1 MSSPSSPLPYPH
13 PASHVLIY
21 DVRYLGRG
29 GVTHNVF
36 SGGPRFVDFLP
47 DGNLLVGSGQ
57 VFGSFEIIK
66 PFEQHASHAETQFFQ
81 PELTT
86 GESMTT
92 VDLFDEELYIGTSHG
107 RVLQYGMTNREETTK
122 HSTTAVNTE
131 QLDMPPFVPS
141 PSKLSID
148 ATVLCSDANEQVIQG
163 YDLFNRYA
171 MASKPLISS
180 DKSLLHPRYSRAKA
194 SATTLGPLSRPLV
207 PPSKRWLSKKLL
219 TELNNLPGRT
229 TQSRGER
236 VFPTETIGLDGLL
249 TSDEESKGGKKM
261 TLQNPN
267 KLIYSKE
274 GFTAA
279 YDASANPRKK
289 LNDAVD
295 DEETIPK
302 RYRLFVRPPFY
313 KVTNFDYTQYNDSG
327 LFNGWDFAASFA
339 NSFACS
345 VITMLFH
352 VEEVRNIALQLQLCS
367 KELSIE
373 PGVSVSAE
381 LGLLFNLIESL
392 VSNGMV
398 QPSSEKSQVKA
409 FVPAN
414 FISTFALLPEATNLA
429 LIDGVAGAAEIARRP
444 EAFYR
449 FLVQYIEKELDKL
462 LSISRM
468 KHLLS
473 FQPEA
478 TTTQGHI
485 IDQMQGINFL
495 SIIEYTNG
503 KPKISTSRDL
513 TCNLSYNTRTKVTRF
528 GEILRFSLNK
538 DQRLRAWCD
547 ETRSYE
553 TVIQRK
559 LATSLPSL
567 LSISCCCAGKKVD
580 TDGLQLWQQ
589 EESRNFLP
597 EFIEIQIET
606 DKSITVKELAMNN
619 EGVEEWVSFEQKL
632 PLPPSF
638 FEEWEKEL
646 PQDLPIKKSYR
657 LDSVVSFIRSNS
669 DVESSDTAQSE
680 GHHIVHVRTPIDFKM
695 KALMDQLRQVEKCL
709 AEKEQLSTA
718 ANKPITLVSGIS
730 LRERAE
736 RLKEELLKLK
746 TQREEHKASDQWL
759 LINGFVVT
767 KVEADDVRSFNA
779 KFKEP

>member
-1 MSSPSSPLPYPH
+1 M
-13 PASHVLIY
+13 
-21 DVRYLGRG
+21 
-29 GVTHNVF
+29 F
-36 SGGPRFVDFLP
+36 SGGPRYVDFLP
-47 DGNLLVGSGQ
+47 DGNLLCGSGQ

-81 PELTT
+81 PELTA

-92 VDLFDEELYIGTSHG
+92 VDLFGEELYIGTSHG
-107 RVLQYGMTNREETTK
+107 RVLQYGMTNREETSK
-122 HSTTAVNTE
+122 HSTTTVNTE

-141 PSKLSID
+141 PPKLSID
-148 ATVLCSDANEQVIQG
+148 ATILCSDEQVIQG
-163 YDLFNRYA
+163 YDLFNGYA

-236 VFPTETIGLDGLL
+236 VFPTDTIGLDGLL
-249 TSDEESKGGKKM
+249 TSDEESKGGKKISF
-261 TLQNPN
+261 QNPN
-267 KLIYSKE
+267 KLIYSKA
-274 GFTAA
+274 GFFAA

-289 LNDAVD
+289 LNDVVD

-352 VEEVRNIALQLQLCS
+352 VDEVRNIAVQLQLCS

-373 PGVSVSAE
+373 PGVSVTAE

-449 FLVQYIEKELDKL
+449 FLMQYMEKELEKL

-495 SIIEYTNG
+495 SIIEYTDG

-597 EFIEIQIET
+597 ELIEIQIET
-606 DKSITVKELAMNN
+606 DKSITVKELAMND
-619 EGVEEWVSFEQKL
+619 EGKEEWITFEQKL

-638 FEEWEKEL
+638 FEDWEKEL

-657 LDSVVSFIRSNS
+657 LVSVISFVRSNS
-669 DVESSDTAQSE
+669 DAESSDATQNE
-680 GHHIVHVRTPIDFKM
+680 GHHIVHVRTPIDFEM

-709 AEKEQLSTA
+709 AEEEQQSTA
-718 ANKPITLVSGIS
+718 ANKPITLMSGIS
-730 LRERAE
+730 LHERAE
-736 RLKEELLKLK
+736 HLKEELLKLK
-746 TQREEHKASDQWL
+746 TQRKDQKTSDQWL